1 MNDPNDP
8 LSPNTGDSQKR
19 LLLALALS
27 FVATTVYMFFFA
39 PKPDPQAGAG
49 DAGVVAAGPAD
60 AGTPQAAQ
68 APAAPGAA
76 PGTEAAPGAPGAQ
89 AAAEPPPPAR
99 TVERRRE
106 SAVYTFSSDGA
117 GLASAELQGPKMREQ
132 QNLTVGQGYQKL
144 FGKDIPPPPQMNLAM
159 PVPGQPLPLAV
170 GIEGPVPFP
179 ASTRFAVAEAPAEDG
194 SVVFT
199 GRQGPWEI
207 RKTVRWPREGFELA
221 YTLEVRNTSA
231 QAASGELQIHYG
243 RAIDPNFEEA
253 PSWLGG
259 VGNQS
264 RATCRVGEE
273 LHKLVPGDDPP
284 EEDKGAVHFFGI
296 DQQYFLSALYPLEG
310 AREGRCVLTATPTE
324 RRVTAGF
331 PLTVNA
337 GETVTMRFGGYLG
350 PKDSDFLR
358 PLPTPALLQVAGAT
372 TSFHPALEETVDFGI
387 WAVICKLLLAILKFF
402 HGVTGNWGIAI
413 VLLTVVVKLAL
424 LPLTHRSM
432 VSMEAVKKLQ
442 PKMEELRKKYA
453 DDKERQNLEL
463 MKLYQEA
470 KVNPFGGCLPIL
482 IQMPVW
488 IALFTALRNSYD
500 IYWEPF
506 FGPVWRDLTY
516 KDPTYILPVLLGVSM
531 VIMQKM
537 QPQMTMDAAQARMMT
552 WVLPIVFT
560 FTLLQYPAGLA
571 LYIFT
576 NNVLSVAQ
584 QYGLRKWI
592 EKRGGGGGGT
602 PAVAVVTAGGKRK

>member
-8 LSPNTGDSQKR
+8 LSPNSNDSQKR

-39 PKPDPQAGAG
+39 PKPPPPEAGAG
-49 DAGVVAAGPAD
+49 DAGVVVAGPSD
-60 AGTPQAAQ
+60 AGTPLAQ
-68 APAAPGAA
+68 APTPPA
-76 PGTEAAPGAPGAQ
+76 PGTPDTAGTVAP
-89 AAAEPPPPAR
+89 AEPPPPAR

-106 SAVYTFSSDGA
+106 HAVYTFSSDGA

-144 FGKDIPPPPQMNLAM
+144 LGKDIAPPPQMNLSL

-170 GIEGPVPFP
+170 GIEGPLPFP
-179 ASTRFAVAEAPAEDG
+179 ATTRFAVAEAQGEDG

-221 YTLEVRNTSA
+221 YTVEVRNTSA

-264 RATCRVGEE
+264 RATCKLGEE
-273 LHKLVPGDDPP
+273 LHKLVPGDDAP
-284 EEDKGAVHFFGI
+284 EVDRGPVHFFGI

-310 AREGRCVLTATPTE
+310 AREGRCQLIATPTE

-358 PLPTPALLQVAGAT
+358 PVPTPALLSLAGTPGA
-372 TSFHPALEETVDFGI
+372 SFRPMMEETVDFGI
-387 WAVICKLLLAILKFF
+387 WAVICKLLLVILKFF
-402 HGVTGNWGIAI
+402 HGLTSNWGVAI
-413 VLLTVVVKLAL
+413 ILLTVVVKLAL

-442 PKMEELRKKYA
+442 PKMEELRKKYK

-531 VIMQKM
+531 VVMQKM

-560 FTLLQYPAGLA
+560 ITLLQYPAGLA

-602 PAVAVVTAGGKRK
+602 PAAAAVVTAGGKRK